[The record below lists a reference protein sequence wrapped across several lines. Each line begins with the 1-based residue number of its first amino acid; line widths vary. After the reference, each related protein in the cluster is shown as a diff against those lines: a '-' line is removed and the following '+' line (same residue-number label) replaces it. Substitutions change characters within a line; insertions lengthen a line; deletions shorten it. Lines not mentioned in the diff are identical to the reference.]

1 MYFFIGF
8 MAGALIGT
16 ACLYYL
22 LLRDLHQRG
31 RDMIEQDRQLLR
43 ARLDVPKVK
52 TRLTNRERTIE
63 L

>member
-8 MAGALIGT
+8 TAGSLIGT

-22 LLRDLHQRG
+22 LLRDLYARG
-31 RDMIEQDRQLLR
+31 REMVDLPPLPAPEAPRVR
-43 ARLDVPKVK
+43 

>member
-8 MAGALIGT
+8 TAGSLIGT

-31 RDMIEQDRQLLR
+31 RDMIEHDRELLR
-43 ARLDVPKVK
+43 VPRVR